1 MLRKLVKRL
10 PGVTRLYERLV
21 QGPKVLRLSPIED
34 LKPFAPNVAGG
45 NRERNSLTLETANRL
60 GIVFRDCLSA
70 LLPPIQIVDSANF
83 ACHFGL
89 ETDHSADLS
98 DLFSRYGSDK
108 SSTHDYHL
116 VYGRLFED
124 PNSVKLVVEI
134 GIGTNSPDVL
144 STMGRGHTGVGGSL
158 RAWRDFFPSASIIGY
173 DIDPQA
179 LFKEVRIHTA
189 VMDQRDEDS
198 VKAQFDR
205 LEDNSVDLYI
215 DDGLHTLDAN
225 LLPIR
230 HAFSKIRPG
239 GYLIIEDIHAEA
251 VPFWEAFGSAI
262 PTSRGRA
269 AIVSGQAAY
278 LFVLKKPPLMVC
290 QTLSNSE
297 TID

>member
-1 MLRKLVKRL
+1 VLRKLVKQL
-10 PGVTRLYERLV
+10 PGVTSLYERLL

-45 NRERNSLTLETANRL
+45 NRERNSLTLETANRV

-70 LLPPIQIVDSANF
+70 FCPQIHIVDSANF
-83 ACHFGL
+83 ASHFGL
-89 ETDHSADLS
+89 KADFSADLR

-108 SSTHDYHL
+108 SSTHDYHF

-124 PNSVKLVVEI
+124 PNSVRLVVEI
-134 GIGTNSPDVL
+134 GIGTNSPNVL
-144 STMGRGHTGVGGSL
+144 STMGRGHVGVGGSL

-173 DIDPQA
+173 DIDPQV
-179 LFKEVRIHTA
+179 LFKEVRIRTA

-198 VKAQFDR
+198 IKAEFDK

-225 LLPIR
+225 LFPIR
-230 HAFSKIRPG
+230 HALSKIRPG
-239 GYLIIEDIHAEA
+239 GYLIVEDIHAEA

-262 PTSRGRA
+262 PASRGRA
-269 AIVSGQAAY
+269 AIVAGQSAY
-278 LFVLKKPPLMVC
+278 LFVLQKAA
-290 QTLSNSE
+290 THGLSNLV
-297 TID
+297 

>member
-1 MLRKLVKRL
+1 VLRKLVKQL

-45 NRERNSLTLETANRL
+45 NRKRNSLTLLTANRV
-60 GIVFRDCLSA
+60 GTVFRDSLGA
-70 LLPPIQIVDSANF
+70 LLSPIHIVDSANF
-83 ACHFGL
+83 ASHFGL
-89 ETDHSADLS
+89 KADFSADLR
-98 DLFSRYGSDK
+98 DLFSKYRSDK

-124 PNSVKLVVEI
+124 PNSVRLVVEI

-144 STMGRGHTGVGGSL
+144 STMGRGHVGVGGSL
-158 RAWRDFFPSASIIGY
+158 RAWRDFFPSASVIGY

-179 LFKEVRIHTA
+179 LFKDVRIRTA

-198 VKAQFDR
+198 IKAEFDK
-205 LEDNSVDLYI
+205 LEDCSVDLYI

-239 GYLIIEDIHAEA
+239 GWLIVEDIHAEA

-262 PTSRGRA
+262 PAFRGRA
-269 AIVSGQAAY
+269 YNSCGAVG
-278 LFVLKKPPLMVC
+278 
-290 QTLSNSE
+290 LSICATKSRHS
-297 TID
+297 